1 MKVFKIII
9 FGLLFIFSLSTLVYA
24 DNEEIKQC
32 SEFEG
37 DVYVSKTC
45 TILTTTNAIIDIYE
59 LRNKYSLRDVDF
71 YRAEQNGSID
81 LFRRGTFNELFPQL
95 RHSEFKYTLEY
106 TDGKFVGNESNHH
119 EVVSNLVLG
128 TLIFLA
134 LCIIVASQINTNP
147 TVLKRPVPIVIFLSL
162 FTGSLFGFG
171 QNYGIPFGI
180 LGFSAFLASFVIIS
194 KLHTDEK
201 ATFMNIITG
210 AIIGVSTIMI
220 LILDTEITPWIIF
233 WIGVVII
240 DYSIT
245 FFRRYRNK
253 ALSV

>member
-1 MKVFKIII
+1 MKIFKIII

-32 SEFEG
+32 SVFEG
-37 DVYVSKTC
+37 DIYVSKTC
-45 TILTTTNAIIDIYE
+45 TILTKTNEKIDIRE
-59 LRNKYSLRDVDF
+59 LRKKYSLRDVDF
-71 YRAEQNGSID
+71 YRAEQEGSID
-81 LFRRGTFNELFPQL
+81 LIREGAFHELFPQI
-95 RHSEFKYTLEY
+95 RNSKFKYTLEY
-106 TDGKFVGNESNHH
+106 TDGKFIVNKLSQSES
-119 EVVSNLVLG
+119 VSNLLLG
-128 TLIFLA
+128 MVSFLA
-134 LCIIVASQINTNP
+134 LCLIVASQINTNP

-162 FTGSLFGFG
+162 FTSSLFGFG
-171 QNYGIPFGI
+171 QNYGITLGI
-180 LGFSAFLASFVIIS
+180 LGFSAFLANFVIIS
-194 KLHTDEK
+194 KLHTDET
-201 ATFMNIITG
+201 ATFGSIIYG

-253 ALSV
+253 VISV